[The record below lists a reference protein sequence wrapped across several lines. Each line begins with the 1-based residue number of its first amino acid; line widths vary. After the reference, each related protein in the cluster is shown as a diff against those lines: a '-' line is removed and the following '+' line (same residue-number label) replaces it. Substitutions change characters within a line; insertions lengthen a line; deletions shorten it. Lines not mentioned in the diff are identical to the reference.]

1 MNFLGREKKTFDIFL
16 MQTKYKYL
24 FFKKKTV
31 IENKTDVFEAVLF
44 PFLS

>member
-1 MNFLGREKKTFDIFL
+1 

-24 FFKKKTV
+24 FFKKTV
-31 IENKTDVFEAVLF
+31 VENKTDVFEAVLF